1 MTIFS
6 RICICTGLAMGLAGL
21 LAAGPLVA
29 QSSTERPTLIK
40 HLRTELRSKDD
51 VRQERALIDVIGLAG
66 CEASCTVSLQS
77 ATNRQVRIANESG
90 VGNVVDLDA
99 LAPDL
104 LWAYRNGSA
113 DGYKLLALAALINVG
128 NQAALERLID
138 EKESQRS
145 RRVRKA
151 TDRSLAAFYFAKYPE
166 LIEQTKRRRFLSLD
180 DVERAR
186 VLRLKRAKKGE
197 GG

>member
-1 MTIFS
+1 MTTFS
-6 RICICTGLAMGLAGL
+6 RIVLRAGLAMGLAGL
-21 LAAGPLVA
+21 LAAGPLLA
-29 QSSTERPTLIK
+29 QPSTERPTLIK
-40 HLRTELRSKDD
+40 HLRTELGSKDD
-51 VRQERALIDVIGLAG
+51 VRQERALIDVIALSH
-66 CEASCTVSLQS
+66 CEASCLVSLQS
-77 ATNRQVRIANESG
+77 ATNRKVRIANESG

-166 LIEQTKRRRFLSLD
+166 LIERSTRRRGLTLD
-180 DVERAR
+180 DVQQAE
-186 VLRLKRAKKGE
+186 VLRLRRAKKD
-197 GG
+197 GGR